1 MARSHGGEQGA
12 DAVAHLQKVGFFEG
26 FTDNELRRVAELA
39 EEVDAESGSELT
51 DQGRPGQTAYVI
63 LTGTASI
70 EVGGASINT
79 VGPGDMV
86 GEMALID
93 HRPRTATVRATTDM
107 RLLAFDATR
116 FRRLLDEMPKAQVRV
131 MEQLV
136 ERLRQRDLA

>member
-39 EEVDAESGSELT
+39 EEVDAEAGSELT

-63 LTGTASI
+63 LEGTASI